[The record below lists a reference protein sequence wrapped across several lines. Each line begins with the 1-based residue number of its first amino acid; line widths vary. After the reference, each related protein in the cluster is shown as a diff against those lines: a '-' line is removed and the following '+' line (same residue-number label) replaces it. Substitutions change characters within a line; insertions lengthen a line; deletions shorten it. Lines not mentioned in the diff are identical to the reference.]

1 MRLPWKP
8 HFISAFNLMLTQP
21 ADSGQYHGD
30 ISPRTKL
37 QLYMQAGQRESKT
50 TRTSLWQA
58 EYLLEHFPKE
68 NVSGFLLSL
77 RCYSW
82 FLMNCEGFEKDMSS
96 FRTRQ
101 NNVKSASNQKKKTS
115 PITSFKL
122 SYICFLYSNVHC
134 ISLFHSLILSII
146 KGCSC
151 CGIFTPPAGMVR
163 EQKRTLVSSRGH
175 VSQVIIQ

>member
-1 MRLPWKP
+1 METSPLEVNYS
-8 HFISAFNLMLTQP
+8 FICKQVKEKAR
-21 ADSGQYHGD
+21 
-30 ISPRTKL
+30 PRGPLYDKL
-37 QLYMQAGQRESKT
+37 N
-50 TRTSLWQA
+50 
-58 EYLLEHFPKE
+58 LLEHFRKE

-77 RCYSW
+77 RCYGW

-101 NNVKSASNQKKKTS
+101 NNVKSASNQKKPL

-163 EQKRTLVSSRGH
+163 EQKRTIVSSCGH